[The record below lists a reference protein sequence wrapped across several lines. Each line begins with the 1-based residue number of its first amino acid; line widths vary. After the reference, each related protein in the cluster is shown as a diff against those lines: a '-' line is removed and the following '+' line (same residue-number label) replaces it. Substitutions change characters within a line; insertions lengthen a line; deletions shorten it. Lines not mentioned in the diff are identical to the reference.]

1 MAPADDTDGS
11 TMKWSVLVQS
21 GKQERLPSGVEGIE
35 RSSAMLCSRNDEKRP
50 HREGKSRRSTS
61 TMFSAFRLSAL
72 TIGLAMAAAGPAR
85 AEERTVIVSGQTVIE
100 IAPGILRGYLSEEE
114 ILDSAAF
121 IPAAPEADSPVQALD
136 TAWAERMH
144 ALRGTPRWDMAIR
157 DADLSFPAATDAFS
171 CALGFEI
178 TEENTPGLYL
188 LLWRSLADIAL
199 SSYSAKIAYQR
210 ERPFMVDDT
219 PICTPQDEAE
229 LRTDGSYPSGHTAL
243 GWGWGL
249 ILAQLAPDRA
259 EAVLNRARA
268 FGESRNVCNVHW
280 YSDVV
285 AGRTVGAAAVARLQA
300 DRDFQAAMEAA
311 ALEIE
316 RIDATASTPD
326 RDCVSEAATLK
337 AMP

>member
-1 MAPADDTDGS
+1 
-11 TMKWSVLVQS
+11 
-21 GKQERLPSGVEGIE
+21 
-35 RSSAMLCSRNDEKRP
+35 
-50 HREGKSRRSTS
+50 
-61 TMFSAFRLSAL
+61 
-72 TIGLAMAAAGPAR
+72 
-85 AEERTVIVSGQTVIE
+85 
-100 IAPGILRGYLSEEE
+100 
-114 ILDSAAF
+114 
-121 IPAAPEADSPVQALD
+121 
-136 TAWAERMH
+136 
-144 ALRGTPRWDMAIR
+144 
-157 DADLSFPAATDAFS
+157 
-171 CALGFEI
+171 
-178 TEENTPGLYL
+178 
-188 LLWRSLADIAL
+188 
-199 SSYSAKIAYQR
+199 
-210 ERPFMVDDT
+210 MVDDT

-316 RIDATASTPD
+316 RIEATASMPD